1 MELKSCT
8 IYKGVCVRNVAK
20 KWTSNLPSV
29 LQKKHN
35 WLKKINCQSEGYT
48 WAFSRSHG
56 LLSLS
61 CESLVAH
68 HTQFWVVLF
77 RYRNACENELTNL
90 KIVEM
95 KKQLPK
101 WRMKSYGIVL
111 FRNLTSLSFSSVS
124 HNMSTSPYSICMK
137 DELHLRNIFANLN
150 IKCRKCVFTGFRV
163 THHHHFPT
171 KIAQPQITPG
181 SPWNGTQIGLRRRL
195 MSKVSSRCAKL
206 SEAKVLL
213 VSERW
218 IFLLKLRG
226 AVRKPVKNGQNM
238 SGGRW
243 CLVFFRIGTV
253 FFEYIYIYIFKIVYI
268 PTEGG
273 WWWKPP

>member
-1 MELKSCT
+1 MSQRNGRQICELVFNKT
-8 IYKGVCVRNVAK
+8 QIDWK
-20 KWTSNLPSV
+20 
-29 LQKKHN
+29 N
-35 WLKKINCQSEGYT
+35 WQSAGYT

-61 CESLVAH
+61 CLVAH
-68 HTQFWVVLF
+68 HTQFWVALF
-77 RYRNACENELTNL
+77 RYRNACKNELTNL

-124 HNMSTSPYSICMK
+124 RNMSTSPYSICMK
-137 DELHLRNIFANLN
+137 RWIAPPKYFRQPQHQVQ
-150 IKCRKCVFTGFRV
+150 KCMFTGFRV
-163 THHHHFPT
+163 THHHRFPT

-213 VSERW
+213 VSERL

-243 CLVFFRIGTV
+243 CFV
-253 FFEYIYIYIFKIVYI
+253 FFESVLFFKYIQICVHSDWRWVIMKTTINTTKLVYLK
-268 PTEGG
+268 
-273 WWWKPP
+273 WSKMADLLRKW